1 MRKIDAYIFKKYIG
15 TFFFAI
21 SMLILVVIIFDVSEN
36 IDSFLRHNA
45 PLGRVVLDYYV
56 MSIPYYINLFV
67 HLFAFI
73 AVVFFTSKMA
83 ARTEIVAILSSGI
96 SFWRFLVPYM
106 MAAVFIAIMSLYF
119 GNFLIPK
126 TNEIRRQFKD
136 EYVEKLSQSAG
147 RNVHVQIAKNEFVYV
162 ESYNIAKQYGYKFSW
177 ERYDGS
183 ELKYKAMG
191 DVLYHDT
198 IAPNSWYFDPYA
210 VRYIDGFDEQ
220 LLKGRNYDTIIN
232 LYPTDLYMT
241 KEDFEEMNYFE
252 LRDHIFAMKEKGSEG
267 VKAYEVEMHTRM
279 SAPAAVLILTLIG
292 AALSSRKIRGGIGMH
307 LGIGITIAFA
317 YILFMQVSKS
327 FAISGS
333 LSPFLAAW
341 IPNFIFC
348 MLGIYLLIKA
358 PK

>member
-21 SMLILVVIIFDVSEN
+21 SMLILVVIIFDLSEN
-36 IDSFLRHNA
+36 IDSFLKHNA
-45 PLGRVVLDYYV
+45 PWQRVVVDYYV
-56 MSIPYYINLFV
+56 MSIPYYINLFI

-96 SFWRFLVPYM
+96 SFGRFLVPYM
-106 MAAVFIAIMSLYF
+106 MAAVMIAIMSLYF

-136 EYVEKLSQSAG
+136 EYMEKLSQSAG
-147 RNVHVQIAKNEFVYV
+147 RNVHVQIGRDEFVYV
-162 ESYNIAKQYGYKFSW
+162 ESYNISKEYGFKFSW
-177 ERYDGS
+177 EKYDGS

-198 IAPNSWYFDPYA
+198 ISENSWYFDPYA
-210 VRYIDGFDEQ
+210 VRYLDGEAER
-220 LLKGRNYDTIIN
+220 LVKGRNYDTIFN
-232 LYPTDLYMT
+232 LHPTDLYKT
-241 KEDFEEMNYFE
+241 KEDFEEMNFFD
-252 LRDHIFAMKEKGSEG
+252 LRDHIRGMKEKGSEG
-267 VKAYEVEMHTRM
+267 IKAYEVEMHQRM
-279 SAPAAVLILTLIG
+279 SAPAAVIILTLIG
-292 AALSSRKIRGGIGMH
+292 AALSSRKVRGGIGMH

-317 YILFMQVSKS
+317 YILFMQISKS

-333 LSPFLAAW
+333 LSPALAAW
-341 IPNFIFC
+341 IPNIIFC
-348 MLGIYLLIKA
+348 VVGIFLLKMA

>member
-1 MRKIDAYIFKKYIG
+1 MRKIDAYIFKKYLG

-21 SMLILVVIIFDVSEN
+21 SMLILVVIIFDLSEN
-36 IDSFLRHNA
+36 IDSFLKHNA
-45 PLGRVVLDYYV
+45 PWQRVVVDYYL
-56 MSIPYYINLFV
+56 MSVPYYINLFI

-83 ARTEIVAILSSGI
+83 ARTEIVAVLSSGI

-106 MAAVFIAIMSLYF
+106 MAAVLIALMSLYF

-136 EYVEKLSQSAG
+136 EYMEKLSQSAG
-147 RNVHVQIAKNEFVYV
+147 RNVHVQIDKDEFVYV
-162 ESYNIAKQYGYKFSW
+162 ETYNITKEYGFKFSW
-177 ERYDGS
+177 EKFNGS

-198 IAPNSWYFDPYA
+198 LAPNSWYFDPYA
-210 VRYIDGFDEQ
+210 VRYIDGIDEQ
-220 LLKGRNYDTIIN
+220 FTKGRNFDTIIN
-232 LYPTDLYMT
+232 LYPTDLYKT
-241 KEDFEEMNYFE
+241 KEDFEEMDYFE
-252 LRDHIFAMKEKGSEG
+252 LRDHIQGMKEKGSEG

-279 SAPAAVLILTLIG
+279 SAPAAVIILTLIG
-292 AALSSRKIRGGIGMH
+292 AALSSRKVRGGIGMH
-307 LGIGITIAFA
+307 LGIGIGIAFS
-317 YILFMQVSKS
+317 YILFMQVSKT

-348 MLGIYLLIKA
+348 AVGVVLLKMA

>member
-1 MRKIDAYIFKKYIG
+1 MKKIDAYIFKKYIG

-21 SMLILVVIIFDVSEN
+21 SMLILVVIIFDLSEN
-36 IDSFLRHNA
+36 IDSFLKHNA
-45 PLGRVVLDYYV
+45 PWQRVVVDYYV
-56 MSIPYYINLFV
+56 MSIPYYINLFI

-106 MAAVFIAIMSLYF
+106 MAAMAIALMSLYF

-136 EYVEKLSQSAG
+136 KYMEKLSQSAG
-147 RNVHVQIAKNEFVYV
+147 VNVHVQIGKDEFVYV
-162 ESYNIAKQYGYKFSW
+162 ESFNITKHYGYKFSW
-177 ERYDGS
+177 EKYDGS

-191 DVLYHDT
+191 EVLYHDT
-198 IAPNSWYFDPYA
+198 IAPNSWYFDPYV
-210 VRYIDGFDEQ
+210 VREIDGKEETFET
-220 LLKGRNYDTIIN
+220 GRNYDTIIN
-232 LYPTDLYMT
+232 LLPTDLYNK
-241 KEDFEEMNYFE
+241 KEAFEEMNFFE
-252 LRDHIFAMKEKGSEG
+252 LRDHIQGMKEKGSEG
-267 VKAYEVEMHTRM
+267 VKAYEVEMHQRM
-279 SAPAAVLILTLIG
+279 SAPAAVIILTLIG
-292 AALSSRKIRGGIGMH
+292 ASLSSRKLRGGTGMH

-317 YILFMQVSKS
+317 YILFMQISKS
-327 FAISGS
+327 FAISGG
-333 LSPFLAAW
+333 LSPMLAAW

-348 MLGIYLLIKA
+348 AIGIYLLKKA

>member
-1 MRKIDAYIFKKYIG
+1 MRKIDAYIFKKYLG

-36 IDSFLRHNA
+36 IDSFLKHNA
-45 PLGRVVLDYYV
+45 PWQRVVVDYYI
-56 MSIPYYINLFV
+56 MSIPYYINLFI

-96 SFWRFLVPYM
+96 SFWRFLYPYM
-106 MAAVFIAIMSLYF
+106 LAAVTIAIMSLYF

-136 EYVEKLSQSAG
+136 EYMERLSQSAG
-147 RNVHVQIAKNEFVYV
+147 RNVHVQVGKDEFVYV
-162 ESYNIAKQYGYKFSW
+162 ETYNIAKANGYKFTW
-177 ERYDGS
+177 EKYDGS
-183 ELKYKAMG
+183 ALKFKAMA
-191 DVLYHDT
+191 DILYHDT
-198 IAPNSWYFDPYA
+198 VAQNSWKIDPYA
-210 VRYIDGFDEQ
+210 IRTIDGAEEN
-220 LLKGRNYDTIIN
+220 LLKGRYLDTLIN
-232 LYPTDLYMT
+232 LYPTDLYKM

-252 LRDHIFAMKEKGSEG
+252 LRDHIMGMKEKGSEG

-279 SAPAAVLILTLIG
+279 SSPAAVIILTLIG
-292 AALSSRKIRGGIGMH
+292 AALSSRKVRGGIGMH

-333 LSPFLAAW
+333 LSPMLAAW
-341 IPNFIFC
+341 IPNIIFC
-348 MLGIYLLIKA
+348 VLGLYLLKKA

>member
-1 MRKIDAYIFKKYIG
+1 
-15 TFFFAI
+15 
-21 SMLILVVIIFDVSEN
+21 
-36 IDSFLRHNA
+36 
-45 PLGRVVLDYYV
+45 
-56 MSIPYYINLFV
+56 
-67 HLFAFI
+67 
-73 AVVFFTSKMA
+73 MA

-106 MAAVFIAIMSLYF
+106 WAALTIAIMSLYF

-126 TNEIRRQFKD
+126 TNEIRRKFKD
-136 EYVEKLSQSAG
+136 EYMEKLSQSSG
-147 RNVHVQIAKNEFVYV
+147 RNVHVQIGKDEFVYV
-162 ESYNIAKQYGYKFSW
+162 ESFNISKQYGYKFSW
-177 ERYDGS
+177 EKYDGN
-183 ELKYKAMG
+183 ELKYKVLSDM
-191 DVLYHDT
+191 LYHDT
-198 IAPNSWYFDPYA
+198 VADNSWKIDPYA
-210 VRYIDGFDEQ
+210 IRTLEGADET
-220 LLKGRNYDTIIN
+220 LVKGRNLDTILN
-232 LYPTDLYMT
+232 LYPTDLYKM

-252 LRDHIFAMKEKGSEG
+252 LRDHILGMKEKGSEG

-279 SAPAAVLILTLIG
+279 ASPAAVLILTLIG
-292 AALSSRKIRGGIGMH
+292 AALSSRKVRGGIGMH

-348 MLGIYLLIKA
+348 VLGIYLLKKA

>member
-1 MRKIDAYIFKKYIG
+1 MRKIDAYIFKKYLG

-21 SMLILVVIIFDVSEN
+21 SMLLLIVIIFDVSEN
-36 IDSFLRHNA
+36 IDSFLKHNA
-45 PLGRVVLDYYV
+45 PWQRVVVDYYI
-56 MSIPYYINLFV
+56 MSVPYYINLFI

-96 SFWRFLVPYM
+96 SFWRFLYPYM
-106 MAAVFIAIMSLYF
+106 LAAISIAIMSLYF

-136 EYVEKLSQSAG
+136 EYMERLSQSAG
-147 RNVHVQIAKNEFVYV
+147 RNVHVQIGKDEFVYV
-162 ESYNIAKQYGYKFSW
+162 ESFNIAKQNGYKFSW
-177 ERYDGS
+177 ERYDGN
-183 ELKYKAMG
+183 ELKYKVMADM
-191 DVLYHDT
+191 LYHDT
-198 IAPNSWYFDPYA
+198 AAANSWKIDPYA
-210 VRYIDGFDEQ
+210 IRNIDGADES
-220 LLKGRNYDTIIN
+220 LVKGRNLDTIIN
-232 LYPTDLYMT
+232 LYPTDLYKM
-241 KEDFEEMNYFE
+241 KEDFEEMDFFE
-252 LRDHIFAMKEKGSEG
+252 LRDHIRGMKEKGSEG
-267 VKAYEVEMHTRM
+267 VKGYQVEMHTRM

-292 AALSSRKIRGGIGMH
+292 AALSSRKVRGGIGMH

-341 IPNFIFC
+341 IPNFIFSV
-348 MLGIYLLIKA
+348 LGVYLLIKA

>member
-1 MRKIDAYIFKKYIG
+1 MRKIDAYIFKKYLG

-36 IDSFLRHNA
+36 IDSFLKHNA
-45 PLGRVVLDYYV
+45 PWQRVVVDYYI
-56 MSIPYYINLFV
+56 MSIPYYINLFI

-106 MAAVFIAIMSLYF
+106 FAAICIAVMSLYF

-136 EYVEKLSQSAG
+136 EYMEKLSQSAG
-147 RNVHVQIAKNEFVYV
+147 RNVHVQIEKDEYVYV
-162 ESYNIAKQYGYKFSW
+162 ESYNIAKQLGYKFSW
-177 ERYDGS
+177 D
-183 ELKYKAMG
+183 
-191 DVLYHDT
+191 
-198 IAPNSWYFDPYA
+198 FDPYA
-210 VRYIDGFDEQ
+210 IRNIDGKEET
-220 LLKGRNYDTIIN
+220 LLKGRNLDTLIN
-232 LYPTDLYMT
+232 LYPTDLYMM
-241 KEDFEEMNYFE
+241 KEDFEEMDFFE
-252 LRDHIFAMKEKGSEG
+252 LRDQIQGMKEKGSEG
-267 VKAYEVEMHTRM
+267 VKAYQVEMHTRM

-292 AALSSRKIRGGIGMH
+292 AALSSRKVRGGIGMH

-317 YILFMQVSKS
+317 YILFMQISKS

-348 MLGIYLLIKA
+348 VLGIYLLIKA